1 LTPYTLNIPL
11 GDLIAMFPERLK
23 EIFKQKKSKEELDKH
38 YEEIE
43 LEKGD
48 FLAMVIAGIITF
60 LPVLIIILL
69 VFFGTLWIFFVR

>member
-1 LTPYTLNIPL
+1 MPPYTLDIPL
-11 GDLIAMFPERLK
+11 GDLITMFPERLK
-23 EIFKQKKSKEELDKH
+23 EIFKQKKTKEELDNH